1 MICYFIVII
10 QLFLFWSIIY
20 FIGQAMIG
28 IISFDAVFYISISH
42 VDHLQSCFWVRWCG
56 FCKWGLSGASP
67 MEWAIEPHHLW
78 LCNWVSAS
86 VNHITCAPL
95 IDYLALLFHAAY
107 LKFYTCGL
115 VNCCLLKNSGKFSHT
130 SYALLFFL
138 YDMITSFDLNQVST

>member
-67 MEWAIEPHHLW
+67 MEWAIECLIWRVMPYCCCDECYHWFNSIINHDDDD
-78 LCNWVSAS
+78 CWVGG
-86 VNHITCAPL
+86 L
-95 IDYLALLFHAAY
+95 ILF
-107 LKFYTCGL
+107 KKQCGCVIGFRL
-115 VNCCLLKNSGKFSHT
+115 VWTT
-130 SYALLFFL
+130 SLVLH
-138 YDMITSFDLNQVST
+138 S